1 MPAEHTVAQILAAE
15 GITGYPQ
22 DLRQLSA
29 KELRALFAF
38 ASSGKINATRVIKNL
53 IWQAYTAIR
62 DGRRAPIAGNL
73 RSFWY
78 TDIKPVLSRLEV
90 PVEGRRATELVYDA
104 FVELV
109 TRHHLFHYRD
119 LGFLDEGAQTRAGG
133 QANGTVI
140 LFAEKDGRFALVR
153 EIAQAYDATAL
164 ALGGYPSSL
173 ATESL
178 VHALQ
183 QAGVLAARPALQLF
197 AVVDYDPSGYWIARE
212 FAAQLQAFGIQEV
225 TLHPLIRPERLTT
238 EQVALG
244 RYTLPTGSKTTNWVR
259 ETGGID
265 GEPYGLEA
273 DAFAPDVIRAA
284 FVAEATPYLRAFRP
298 LDGLCALLEET
309 ARRRPDVLPLDAV
322 VAQLAAIEPGEL
334 LALARHLRPRLLQLR
349 AASGSGGG
357 AYCADERR
365 GAAGAGATLARAARC
380 RGLTRRARGIR
391 QGPRQK
397 LYG

>member
-1 MPAEHTVAQILAAE
+1 METTKTIAQILADE
-15 GITGYPQ
+15 GMADYTQ
-22 DLRQLSA
+22 DLRELSA
-29 KELRALFAF
+29 ADLQRLFAF
-38 ASSGKINATRVIKNL
+38 TSSGKINATRVIKNL

-62 DGRRAPIAGNL
+62 AGQRPPIAGNL

-78 TDIKPVLSRLEV
+78 TDIKPVLSRLGV

-109 TRHHLFHYRD
+109 TRHRLFHYRD
-119 LGFLDEGAQTRAGG
+119 LGFLDEGAQTRAVG

-164 ALGGYPSSL
+164 ALGGYPSGL
-173 ATESL
+173 ATEYL

-183 QAGVLAARPALQLF
+183 HAGVLAERPALQLF
-197 AVVDYDPSGYWIARE
+197 SVVDYDPSGYWIARE
-212 FAAQLQAFGIQEV
+212 FASQLHAFGVQEV

-284 FVAEATPYLRAFRP
+284 FIAAATPYLRAFRP

-309 ARRRPDVLPLDAV
+309 ALRRLDAIPLEAV
-322 VAQLAAIEPGEL
+322 VAQIAALEAGEL
-334 LALARHLRPRLLQLR
+334 LALARHLRPRLVPSDESRAPEVAERIVQMDAAELQELVQCLR
-349 AASGSGGG
+349 V
-357 AYCADERR
+357 RR
-365 GAAGAGATLARAARC
+365 TPEVG
-380 RGLTRRARGIR
+380 
-391 QGPRQK
+391 
-397 LYG
+397 

>member
-1 MPAEHTVAQILAAE
+1 VREELLSHQREQAQH
-15 GITGYPQ
+15 PW
-22 DLRQLSA
+22 QLSA
-29 KELRALFAF
+29 AELLALFAF
-38 ASSGKINATRVIKNL
+38 TSSGKLNATRVIKNL

-62 DGRRAPIAGNL
+62 DGRRPPIAGNL

-78 TDIKPVLSRLEV
+78 TDVKPVLSRLGV

-104 FVELV
+104 FVDMV

-119 LGFLDEGAQTRAGG
+119 LGFLDEGAQTRAVG
-133 QANGTVI
+133 QTNGTVI

-173 ATESL
+173 ATEYL

-183 QAGVLAARPALQLF
+183 HAGVLAERPALQLF
-197 AVVDYDPSGYWIARE
+197 SVVDYDPSGYWIARE
-212 FAAQLQAFGIQEV
+212 FAAQLHAFGVQEV

-244 RYTLPTGSKTTNWVR
+244 RYARPKGSKTTNWLR

-273 DAFAPDVIRAA
+273 DAFVPDVIRAA
-284 FVAEATPYLRAFRP
+284 FIAAATPYLRAFRP
-298 LDGLCALLEET
+298 LDGFCALLEEA
-309 ARRRPDVLPLDAV
+309 ARRRRQWQSVLC
-322 VAQLAAIEPGEL
+322 E
-334 LALARHLRPRLLQLR
+334 
-349 AASGSGGG
+349 
-357 AYCADERR
+357 
-365 GAAGAGATLARAARC
+365 
-380 RGLTRRARGIR
+380 
-391 QGPRQK
+391 
-397 LYG
+397 

>member
-1 MPAEHTVAQILAAE
+1 MQDEKTVAEILAAE
-15 GITGYPQ
+15 GIADYTQ

-29 KELRALFAF
+29 AELRRLFAF
-38 ASSGKINATRVIKNL
+38 TSSGKINATRVIKNL

-62 DGRRAPIAGNL
+62 AGQRPPIAGNL

-78 TDIKPVLSRLEV
+78 TDVKPVLSRLGV

-119 LGFLDEGAQTRAGG
+119 LGFLDEGAQTRAVG
-133 QANGTVI
+133 QTNGTVI
-140 LFAEKDGRFALVR
+140 LFAEKDGRFAMVR
-153 EIAQAYDATAL
+153 DLAQAADTTAL

-173 ATESL
+173 ATEYL
-178 VHALQ
+178 VQALQ
-183 QAGVLAARPALQLF
+183 HAGVLAERPALQLF

-212 FAAQLQAFGIQEV
+212 FAAQLHAFGVQEV
-225 TLHPLIRPERLTT
+225 TLHPLIRPERLTI

-265 GEPYGLEA
+265 GEPSGLEA

-284 FVAEATPYLRAFRP
+284 FVTEAAPYLRAFRP

-309 ARRRPDVLPLDAV
+309 ARRRLDALPLAAV
-322 VAQLAAIEPGEL
+322 VAQIAAMEAGEL
-334 LALARHLRPRLLQLR
+334 LALVRHLRPRLVPS
-349 AASGSGGG
+349 AEPPA
-357 AYCADERR
+357 
-365 GAAGAGATLARAARC
+365 AAGAESLVQMDATELRELGRRLRERRAAE
-380 RGLTRRARGIR
+380 A
-391 QGPRQK
+391 
-397 LYG
+397 

>member
-1 MPAEHTVAQILAAE
+1 MVTTPTTAQVLTAE
-15 GITGYPQ
+15 GIADYAQ

-29 KELRALFAF
+29 TELRALFAF
-38 ASSGKINATRVIKNL
+38 ASSGRVNATRVIKNL

-78 TDIKPVLSRLEV
+78 TDVKPVLSRLGV
-90 PVEGRRATELVYDA
+90 AVEGRRATELVYDA
-104 FVELV
+104 FVEMV
-109 TRHHLFHYRD
+109 TRHHLFRYRD

-133 QANGTVI
+133 QTNGTVL

-153 EIAQAYDATAL
+153 EVAQASDATAL

-178 VHALQ
+178 VQALQ

-197 AVVDYDPSGYWIARE
+197 SVVDYDPSGYWIARE
-212 FAAQLQAFGIQEV
+212 FAAQLHAFGVQEV
-225 TLHPLIRPERLTT
+225 TLHPLMRPERLTT
-238 EQVALG
+238 AQVALG

-284 FVAEATPYLRAFRP
+284 FLAAATPYPRVFRP

-309 ARRRPDVLPLDAV
+309 ARRRLDALPLEAV
-322 VAQLAAIEPGEL
+322 VAQSAAMETGEL
-334 LALARHLRPRLLQLR
+334 LALVRHLRPRLVPGEEPPASAVVERIVRMSAEELRELGQRLQERL
-349 AASGSGGG
+349 APASAEG
-357 AYCADERR
+357 
-365 GAAGAGATLARAARC
+365 
-380 RGLTRRARGIR
+380 
-391 QGPRQK
+391 
-397 LYG
+397 

>member
-1 MPAEHTVAQILAAE
+1 MATPKTVAQILAEE
-15 GITGYPQ
+15 GIADYAQ
-22 DLRQLSA
+22 DLRELSA
-29 KELRALFAF
+29 AELQRRFAF
-38 ASSGKINATRVIKNL
+38 TSSGKLNATRVIKNL

-62 DGRRAPIAGNL
+62 DGHRAPIAGNL

-78 TDIKPVLSRLEV
+78 TDIKPVLSRLGV

-119 LGFLDEGAQTRAGG
+119 LGFLDEGAPTRAVG
-133 QANGTVI
+133 QTNGTCL

-173 ATESL
+173 ATEYL

-183 QAGVLAARPALQLF
+183 QAGVLAERPALRLF
-197 AVVDYDPSGYWIARE
+197 AVVDYDPSGSWIARE
-212 FAAQLQAFGIQEV
+212 FAAQLQAFGVQEV

-244 RYTLPTGSKTTNWVR
+244 RYTLPKGSKTTNWLK
-259 ETGGID
+259 ETGGIG

-273 DAFAPDVIRAA
+273 DAFPPEVIRAA
-284 FVAEATPYLRAFRP
+284 FMAEAAPYLRAFHP
-298 LDGLCALLEET
+298 LDGLSTLLEEA
-309 ARRRPDVLPLDAV
+309 ARRRPDALPLDAV
-322 VAQLAAIEPGEL
+322 AAQLAALEAGEL
-334 LALARHLRPRLLQLR
+334 LVLTRHLRPRLAPGGEVPAPEVGERLVQMNAAELR
-349 AASGSGGG
+349 ELARRLR
-357 AYCADERR
+357 ERR
-365 GAAGAGATLARAARC
+365 APAAAEG
-380 RGLTRRARGIR
+380 
-391 QGPRQK
+391 
-397 LYG
+397 